1 MKYFLQIVFSI
12 ILFSSVFF
20 KHVLGSNASEQ
31 QNINTTT
38 AADADTTI
46 VENDSVE
53 DKKIEEVIESPTPP
67 VKEKIQY
74 VSQVTRYGFKN
85 LFTNYV
91 YNPTM
96 PYSSQV
102 NPYAENY
109 MQDYLQAHGKYLRQ
123 LKLTSMS
130 YFNYID
136 GILSQYGLPKELKY
150 LAVIE
155 SNLKTNAL
163 SIAGARGPW
172 QFMSYTA
179 RDYGLQVN
187 QYVDDRTDYYKSTN
201 AAARYLLALYKDL
214 KDWLL
219 VIAAYNGG
227 PGRVYSAIKKSGSRN
242 FWNLQYYL
250 PEESRN
256 HVKKFI
262 ATHYIMETAIDG
274 RGLPGQNFD
283 YTSLKNDGNLSPTLS
298 ATEDSTS
305 DAMTVSGRYIGEV
318 IAKKLDIEMSE
329 FNHYNPGFDNM
340 LATGESYE
348 LRLPNDKMDL
358 FIANKYSILNEC
370 VQQLLSDVG
379 PQTKTG
385 QKKHEASP
393 KAKPKNSLLK
403 RPPHRTDL

>member
-1 MKYFLQIVFSI
+1 MEVGFSKQLIGRQAYPDSVSKDTSI
-12 ILFSSVFF
+12 I
-20 KHVLGSNASEQ
+20 
-31 QNINTTT
+31 
-38 AADADTTI
+38 
-46 VENDSVE
+46 ENDTIE
-53 DKKIEEVIESPTPP
+53 DKKIEEVIESPAPP
-67 VKEKIQY
+67 DRENVQY
-74 VSQVTRYGFKN
+74 VSQVTKYGFKN
-85 LFTNYV
+85 LFKNYS
-91 YNPTM
+91 YNSTM
-96 PYSSQV
+96 PYSAQV

-109 MQDYLQAHGKYLRQ
+109 MQDYLQAHGKYLKQ
-123 LKLTSMS
+123 LKLNSMS

-155 SNLKTNAL
+155 SDLKSNAL

-187 QYVDDRTDYYKSTN
+187 KYVDDRTDYYKSTN
-201 AAARYLLALYKDL
+201 AAAKYLLSLYKDL

-242 FWNLQYYL
+242 FWQLQYYL

-262 ATHYIMETAIDG
+262 ATHYIMETTNNDDKQ
-274 RGLPGQNFD
+274 PENNFD
-283 YTSLKNDGNLSPTLS
+283 YTSLKNEDKVKPDLS
-298 ATEDSTS
+298 ASEDSTS
-305 DAMTVSGRYIGEV
+305 KVVTVSGRYSAAI
-318 IAKKLDIEMSE
+318 IAKNLNIEMDD

-340 LATGESYE
+340 LATGTSYG

-358 FIANKYSILNEC
+358 FIANKYVILNEC
-370 VQQLLSDVG
+370 VQQLLGDVG
-379 PQTKTG
+379 PDFKMPDNKPRTPG
-385 QKKHEASP
+385 GNSKK
-393 KAKPKNSLLK
+393 
-403 RPPHRTDL
+403 